1 MPASVA
7 EGEDEKGR
15 CCVRRAGHQR
25 RGGVPVRER
34 ADGLLGIVIGLFFPE
49 SIKVGIIIPKS
60 QRGWQPTSLTSVAPG
75 KMLMRYRVSCLGSQ
89 KTAHAS
95 LCVPHR
101 SAGTVASVSRGELPP
116 HVVTPTR
123 LCLCEGGRSCQGCW
137 EDG

>member
-7 EGEDEKGR
+7 EGEDEMGR
-15 CCVRRAGHQR
+15 CCVQRAGHQR

-34 ADGLLGIVIGLFFPE
+34 ADGLLGIVIGLFFQKASKLE
-49 SIKVGIIIPKS
+49 SSSPKL
-60 QRGWQPTSLTSVAPG
+60 RVWQPTSLTSVAPG

-116 HVVTPTR
+116 HVVTPMH
-123 LCLCEGGRSCQGCW
+123 LCLYGGGRSCQGCW